1 MLPTQHGIAT
11 PLATSPPPLWHIKF
25 ICFHITGICT
35 PSAEVAF
42 IAGHK
47 KTKQRKKKKKPATQC
62 SSYAACDNCNESI
75 LGALCVSVA

>member
-1 MLPTQHGIAT
+1 MCCPHSGIAT
-11 PLATSPPPLWHIKF
+11 PLAPLLPPLWHIKF

-47 KTKQRKKKKKPATQC
+47 KTNPKQKQKKKKERSNVAHTPRVTIATR
-62 SSYAACDNCNESI
+62 AF
-75 LGALCVSVA
+75 